1 MADLGKRKD
10 HAGWKRQTLAVRGG
24 QMRSNFQETSEALY
38 LTSGYVYDNP
48 EQAEARFKGED
59 NGFQY
64 SRFGNPT
71 VAMFEDRMALLEGA
85 EKAMATATGMAAV
98 NAALMCQLKAG
109 DHVVAARALF
119 GSCRYIVD
127 EILPRFGVEVTL
139 VDGQDIGQWKK
150 AVRKGT
156 ACAFLETPSN
166 PMLEIIDLRAVS
178 EVVHSVGARLVI
190 DNAFATPS
198 LQRAIGLGADIV
210 VYSATKHIDGQ
221 GRCLGGAVL
230 GSKDFIEN
238 TLKPF
243 IRNTGPSIS
252 PFNAW
257 VMLKGLETLD
267 LRIERHCRSALTVAE
282 FLEKHKKVTRTLY
295 PGLPSHPG
303 HAIAMGQM
311 EAGGGMITFD
321 VKGAKAETFAFLRAL
336 KLVDISNNLGDS
348 KSLITHPATTTHQ
361 RIAEAERTYL
371 GIFPGTVRISVGLE
385 DVDDILYD
393 LDQALA
399 QV

>member
-24 QMRSNFQETSEALY
+24 QMRSNFQETSEALF
-38 LTSGYVYDNP
+38 LTSGYVYDDP

-156 ACAFLETPSN
+156 VCAFLETPSN

-178 EVVHSVGARLVI
+178 EVIHSVGARLVI

-230 GSKDFIEN
+230 GTRDFIEN

-267 LRIERHCRSALTVAE
+267 LRIERHCRSAQAVAE

-303 HAIAMGQM
+303 HAIAMSQM

-321 VKGAKAETFAFLRAL
+321 VKGGKAETFAFLRAL

-361 RIAEAERTYL
+361 RIPEAERTYL

-385 DVDDILYD
+385 DVDDILQD

-399 QV
+399 RA

>member
-1 MADLGKRKD
+1 MTKIYEALENAGRGKAVSGRPGMPARASVSKAMESILLSLYQRID
-10 HAGWKRQTLAVRGG
+10 SSVPVDGAKIVGLANAQPGNDSATLLCEFAKLAALRMNKRVLVVATGPASQVSRIFASSGPHGWEAVVTG
-24 QMRSNFQETSEALY
+24 ETSA
-38 LTSGYVYDNP
+38 SQV
-48 EQAEARFKGED
+48 
-59 NGFQY
+59 
-64 SRFGNPT
+64 
-71 VAMFEDRMALLEGA
+71 
-85 EKAMATATGMAAV
+85 
-98 NAALMCQLKAG
+98 
-109 DHVVAARALF
+109 
-119 GSCRYIVD
+119 I
-127 EILPRFGVEVTL
+127 
-139 VDGQDIGQWKK
+139 
-150 AVRKGT
+150 
-156 ACAFLETPSN
+156 
-166 PMLEIIDLRAVS
+166 
-178 EVVHSVGARLVI
+178 HSVGARLVI

-198 LQRAIGLGADIV
+198 LQRAISLGADVV

-267 LRIERHCRSALTVAE
+267 LRIERHCRSAQTVAE
-282 FLEKHKKVTRTLY
+282 FLATHKKVTRTLY

-361 RIAEAERTYL
+361 RLPEAERNYL

-385 DVDDILYD
+385 DVDDILQD

-399 QV
+399 KA

>member
-10 HAGWKRQTLAVRGG
+10 HAGWRRQTLAVRGG

-48 EQAEARFKGED
+48 EQAEARFKGQD

-156 ACAFLETPSN
+156 VCAFLETPSN

-178 EVVHSVGARLVI
+178 AVVHSVGARLVI

-361 RIAEAERTYL
+361 RIPEAERTYL
-371 GIFPGTVRISVGLE
+371 GILPGTVRISVGLE
-385 DVDDILYD
+385 DVDDILHD

>member
-1 MADLGKRKD
+1 MADLGKKKD

-24 QMRSNFQETSEALY
+24 QMRSNFQETSEALF
-38 LTSGYVYDNP
+38 LTSGYVYDDP

-71 VAMFEDRMALLEGA
+71 VAMFEERMALLEGA

-127 EILPRFGVEVTL
+127 EILPRFGVDVTL
-139 VDGQDIGQWKK
+139 VDGTDIAQWKK

-156 ACAFLETPSN
+156 VCAFLETPSN

-178 EVVHSVGARLVI
+178 EVIHSVGARLVI

-198 LQRAIGLGADIV
+198 LQRAISLGADVV

-267 LRIERHCRSALTVAE
+267 LRIERHCRSAQTVAE
-282 FLEKHKKVTRTLY
+282 FLATHKKVTRTLY

-361 RIAEAERTYL
+361 RLPEAERNYL

-385 DVDDILYD
+385 DVDDILQD

-399 QV
+399 KA